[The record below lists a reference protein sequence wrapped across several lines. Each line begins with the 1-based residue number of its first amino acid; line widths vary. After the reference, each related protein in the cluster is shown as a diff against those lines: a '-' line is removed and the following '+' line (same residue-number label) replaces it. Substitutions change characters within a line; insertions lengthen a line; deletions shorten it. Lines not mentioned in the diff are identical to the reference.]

1 MNTMNTP
8 ETQEPTWDECMGLL
22 ADLPG
27 MALDE
32 RTQVIER
39 LLRSSS
45 PGIRERALRMGVATM
60 PDETLVTFLR
70 DEADAV
76 LRNAALEILKK
87 RGTRSFTLAVEL
99 LRDDDDDVALQGILI
114 LDHVKDP
121 RAVEPLR
128 SSLHH
133 ENPNLAQAA
142 IAAVGHLGDG
152 RSIPDLLPFLN
163 SDTWLQVAA
172 VQALGDL
179 RSPPAIEPL
188 SQLLTDLLVGPMA
201 AEAIAQIGGPHA
213 LSQLSE
219 HWLKFQHELDP
230 ETNLGLLAHVLEGLQ
245 EPPPPSDELRASLAE
260 RLRDPY
266 RQVRESA
273 ARCLLALG
281 SGPEDAEALNLLS
294 GIAPDPEV
302 LPSCL
307 ANRQDL
313 IDALLEKPGIF
324 RSWGFLLSSHYPDAP
339 TSGPLQRAMSA
350 AEPPTSL
357 RPILDALSRLRGK
370 ALGKPLLHL
379 YLGLPPASR
388 TELLPVLK
396 LHRKSLQAARAG
408 RDDIG
413 AVDALILDAALGED
427 ALSVRQQIIDL
438 PLAERL
444 EVIFQLS
451 DHAELM
457 RSLPWEEWLRSSADD
472 HIAIASQVAAT
483 SGLRELLPLLRS
495 LLSSSACPELI
506 RTLGELGDRES
517 VPELLTLL
525 DGSTVNH
532 FRPLIFEALGRI
544 GGPEARRALR
554 DVALSDNDK
563 EVRLAYKS
571 LAQCAA
577 EEDDDFFREAAT
589 NPDWLVR
596 LAAVEV
602 LARYARSENLAAVST
617 LAADP
622 VAIVA
627 QRALTALRTDVQ

>member
-1 MNTMNTP
+1 
-8 ETQEPTWDECMGLL
+8 MGLL

-27 MALDE
+27 MALE
-32 RTQVIER
+32 EKTQVIEK
-39 LLRSSS
+39 LMRSSS

-70 DEADAV
+70 DGADAV

-87 RGTRSFTLAVEL
+87 RGARSFTLAVGL
-99 LRDDDDDVALQGILI
+99 LRDEDDDVALQGVLI
-114 LDHVKDP
+114 LDHIKDP

-128 SSLHH
+128 STLHN

-142 IAAVGHLGDG
+142 IVAIGHLGDG
-152 RSIPDLLPFLN
+152 RSIPDLLPFLRG
-163 SDTWLQVAA
+163 DTWLQVAA

-179 RSPPAIEPL
+179 RSPQAIEPL

-201 AEAIAQIGGPHA
+201 AEAVAHIGGPAA
-213 LSQLSE
+213 LSRLTR
-219 HWLKFQHELDP
+219 HWLEYHDELDP
-230 ETNLGLLAHVLEGLQ
+230 EISLGLLAHVLEGLQ
-245 EPPPPSDELRASLAE
+245 DPPPHSDELRASLAQ

-281 SGPEDAEALNLLS
+281 PGPEDAEALNLLS

-307 ANRQDL
+307 SERRDL
-313 IDALLEKPGIF
+313 IDNLLERSGIF
-324 RSWGFLLSSHYPDAP
+324 RSWGFLLSSLYPDTP
-339 TSGPLQRAMSA
+339 TSGPLQRAISA
-350 AEPPTSL
+350 DEPPSAL
-357 RPILDALSRLRGK
+357 RPILNALSRLRGNE
-370 ALGKPLLHL
+370 LGRPLLQL

-388 TELLPVLK
+388 AELLPVLK
-396 LHRKSLQAARAG
+396 LHRGSLIAAR
-408 RDDIG
+408 DDRNDI
-413 AVDALILDAALGED
+413 ATVDGLILDAALGD
-427 ALSVRQQIIDL
+427 DPGAVRQQIVEL

-457 RSLPWEEWLRSSADD
+457 RTLPWDEWLADAPED
-472 HIAIASQVAAT
+472 HIAIASQAAAT
-483 SGLRELLPLLRS
+483 SGLRELLPQLRGM
-495 LLSSSACPELI
+495 LAESACPELI
-506 RTLGELGDRES
+506 RTVGELGDRDS
-517 VPELLTLL
+517 VPELLALL
-525 DGSTVNH
+525 DEPTRKH

-554 DVALSDNDK
+554 KVALSENEK
-563 EVRLAYKS
+563 EVRLGFKS

-577 EEDDDFFREAAT
+577 EKDDAFFREAASH
-589 NPDWLVR
+589 PDWLVR

-602 LARYARSENLAAVST
+602 LARYARPENLTAVSG

-627 QRALTALRTDVQ
+627 QRALTALRTDAQ